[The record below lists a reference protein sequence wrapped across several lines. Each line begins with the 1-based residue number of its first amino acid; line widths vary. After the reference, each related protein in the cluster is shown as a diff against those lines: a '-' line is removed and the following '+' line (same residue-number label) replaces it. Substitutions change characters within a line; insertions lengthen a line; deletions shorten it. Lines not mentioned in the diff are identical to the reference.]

1 MSIVA
6 PVVPQ
11 LPGDC
16 DQGKLCLFVTVWRLT
31 LDTKVDTETVEMEEN
46 DILNCSGDKVASWL
60 WFRLRQM
67 ARLVVQL
74 GLMVQGGG
82 G

>member
-1 MSIVA
+1 M
-6 PVVPQ
+6 
-11 LPGDC
+11 G
-16 DQGKLCLFVTVWRLT
+16 
-31 LDTKVDTETVEMEEN
+31 TETVEMEEN
-46 DILNCSGDKVASWL
+46 DLLKCSGDKVASWL
-60 WFRLRQM
+60 WFRLRQV